1 MRRHDEVM
9 KHFMVDTYY
18 VVYSGASSVRT
29 PGNDGLLYSRFRH
42 AEQHVMGC
50 WYTACDA
57 LQQVVHLRA
66 GRVP

>member
-1 MRRHDEVM
+1 MDCC
-9 KHFMVDTYY
+9 TA
-18 VVYSGASSVRT
+18 G
-29 PGNDGLLYSRFRH
+29 FRH

-50 WYTACDA
+50 WYTAWDA